1 MLLLKLEVHHCWDT
15 CISDNSFPGQGDTP
29 AESFYNYDQEI
40 LCLLQSLPKDN
51 SAIEQTDISVE
62 TLIDRNVKN
71 QSTSGIDVNVSINSR
86 DISTKRISSAGLTVT
101 GEGRLKETF
110 VRKLFLIL
118 VIKYLLKQ
126 KLKF

>member
-1 MLLLKLEVHHCWDT
+1 MLLLKLEVHHCWVT

-29 AESFYNYDQEI
+29 AERFYNYDQEI

-71 QSTSGIDVNVSINSR
+71 QSTSGIDVNVSML
-86 DISTKRISSAGLTVT
+86 TKRMSSAGLTAT

-118 VIKYLLKQ
+118 VIKYLPKQ

>member
-1 MLLLKLEVHHCWDT
+1 MLLLKLEVHHCWVT
-15 CISDNSFPGQGDTP
+15 CISDNSCPGQGDTP
-29 AESFYNYDQEI
+29 AERFYNYDQEI

-71 QSTSGIDVNVSINSR
+71 QSTSGIDVNVSML
-86 DISTKRISSAGLTVT
+86 TKRMSSAGLTVT

-118 VIKYLLKQ
+118 VIKYLPKQ

>member
-1 MLLLKLEVHHCWDT
+1 MLLLKLEVHHCWVT

-29 AESFYNYDQEI
+29 AERFYNYDQEI

-71 QSTSGIDVNVSINSR
+71 QSTSSIDVNVSML
-86 DISTKRISSAGLTVT
+86 TKRMSSAGLTVT

-118 VIKYLLKQ
+118 VIKYLPKQ

>member
-1 MLLLKLEVHHCWDT
+1 MLLLKLEVHHCWVT

-29 AESFYNYDQEI
+29 AERFYNYDQEI

-71 QSTSGIDVNVSINSR
+71 QSTSGIDVNVSML
-86 DISTKRISSAGLTVT
+86 TKRMSSAGLTVT

-118 VIKYLLKQ
+118 VIKYLPKQ